1 MLSLFDRCVEQY
13 GNKTAVDFQGVTLTY
28 RELQSQVNQLANY
41 LEEYAVS
48 TETKIGLYLER
59 SLDALVG
66 LLAILRIGATYIP
79 LDPAYPKER
88 LDLIFTEAQPSII
101 LTQSALTQLH
111 TTPTTQ
117 TICLDLEKEAITRCQ
132 DDFLSQLDLSG
143 ALAYIMYTSGST
155 GKPKGVMMPRSSVEL
170 YLNAISD
177 VLLIQPEDKYL
188 HTASFSFSSSVR
200 QLLVPISQGATVILA
215 SQEQARNPLGLL
227 ELMKQKEVTVS
238 DSIASIW
245 RSLLQAVNSLA
256 ADKRDDLLT
265 NSLRL
270 ILLSGDLT
278 PAPVLQ
284 NIRQNLSSLPD
295 VVNIYGQTETIGVS
309 IYRVPREFDK
319 NEGYVPVGFPYKH
332 NRIYILDEDMQPV
345 SQGEIGELYVSGGC
359 LSKGYLNR
367 PDLTERQF
375 FSVNPWVEDGSENRQ
390 LFSRLYRTGDLARQL
405 TDGCLEIRG
414 RADFQVQLRGMRVE
428 LGEVEAALGQHP
440 AVAQS
445 VVIIRE
451 DEPGDK
457 RLVAYVVLGV
467 STLPKSSELRQ
478 FLKPLLLEYMIPS
491 VFVRLEALPLTP
503 NGKINRQVL
512 PLPDAKDILSSTRYV
527 APRTPQ
533 EETLAR
539 IWQQVLKR
547 ELVGIYD
554 NFFDLGGHSLL
565 ALRLFTEIEKAFGQN
580 LPLATLYQAHT
591 IAELSSLLSQSKQ
604 LLPADCSL
612 IPLQSKGSKPP
623 LFLVPPAGTTVVNL
637 GQLVRYLPPDQ
648 PVYGLEPLGMDG
660 QQFPHT
666 CLKAMAA
673 YYIQEIQKLQPQ
685 GPYFLVGRCFGGV
698 VVFEMAQQL
707 SAQGQKVAL
716 LGILD
721 TQTPPNFSSEKAD
734 SEPSRISEESRSLGN
749 YFQYGDYLQPL
760 AIRWRRGRLIPNRFF
775 QSRAA
780 AFCTRALK
788 GAEAGNPLYLFLQ
801 RKLFSRIPKIFTLAA
816 HRKSRMDYWA
826 NVYPG
831 TITYFQNSDE
841 SMSSIIARW
850 AELTAAGLDCQI
862 VPGNHRTMLLN
873 HEYAKSVAE
882 KLSTCLDKVHT
893 GALDA
898 EVMN

>member
-1 MLSLFDRCVEQY
+1 MLSLFDRCVELY
-13 GNKTAVDFQGVTLTY
+13 GNKTAIDFQGVTLTY
-28 RELQSQVNQLANY
+28 KELQSQINQLANY
-41 LEEYAVS
+41 LEQSGVS

-59 SLDALVG
+59 SPDVLVG
-66 LLAILRIGATYIP
+66 LLAILRLGATYIP
-79 LDPAYPKER
+79 FDPAYPKER
-88 LDLIFTEAQPSII
+88 LDLMFTEAQPSFI
-101 LTQSALTQLH
+101 LTQSTLTQL
-111 TTPTTQ
+111 PTTTAK
-117 TICLDLEKEAITRCQ
+117 TICLDLDKEAISKCQ
-132 DDFLSQLDLSG
+132 DEFLSKSDLSG
-143 ALAYIMYTSGST
+143 TLAYIMYTSGST

-177 VLLIQPEDKYL
+177 VLLIQPEDNYL

-200 QLLVPISQGATVILA
+200 QLLVPISQGAKVILA
-215 SQEQARNPLGLL
+215 SQEQAKNPLGLL

-245 RSLLQAVNSLA
+245 RSLLQAVKSLDA
-256 ADKRDDLLT
+256 AKRDDLLT

-278 PAPVLQ
+278 PALVLQ
-284 NIRQNLSSLPD
+284 QIRQDLSSCPD

-309 IYRVPREFDK
+309 IHRVPREFEK

-332 NRIYILDEDMQPV
+332 NRIYVLDENMQPV

-375 FSVNPWVEDGSENRQ
+375 SVNPWIEDCSEDRQ

-405 TDGCLEIRG
+405 PDGCLEIRG

-428 LGEVEAALGQHP
+428 LGEVESALSQHS

-445 VVIIRE
+445 VVAIRE

-457 RLVAYVVLGV
+457 RLVAYVVLV
-467 STLPKSSELRQ
+467 SSTPPKSSEFRQ
-478 FLKPLLLEYMIPS
+478 FLKPLLPEYMIPS
-491 VFVRLEALPLTP
+491 VFVQLDALPLTP

-512 PLPDAKDILSSTRYV
+512 PPPAAKDMLSSTPYV
-527 APRTPQ
+527 APRTSQ
-533 EETLAR
+533 EETLVR
-539 IWQQVLKR
+539 IWQQVLKLER
-547 ELVGIYD
+547 VGIND

-612 IPLQSKGSKPP
+612 VPLQSKGSKLP

-660 QQFPHT
+660 QHFPHT

-685 GPYFLVGRCFGGV
+685 GPYCLVGRCFGGV

-707 SAQGQKVAL
+707 RAQGQKVAL

-721 TQTPPNFSSEKAD
+721 TQTPPNFSSEKAA
-734 SEPSRISEESRSLGN
+734 SGSLKISEERRSLGN

-760 AIRWRRGRLIPNRFF
+760 AIRWQRGRLIPTRFF

-780 AFCTRALK
+780 AFCMRALK
-788 GAEAGNPLYLFLQ
+788 GAEAGNPVYLFLQ
-801 RKLFSRIPKIFTLAA
+801 QKLFSRIPRIFTLAA
-816 HRKSRMDYWA
+816 HRKSRIDYWA
-826 NVYPG
+826 KVYPG

-841 SMSSIIARW
+841 SMSSITARW
-850 AELTAAGLDCQI
+850 SELTSAGLDCQI

-873 HEYAKSVAE
+873 HEYAKAVAD
-882 KLSTCLDKVHT
+882 KLSACLDKVHT

-898 EVMN
+898 KVLR